1 MSFYSD
7 LFRFGRDLR
16 YPQEVQPV
24 IEADLHC
31 HLLPNWDDGSRSLEE
46 SFRMASRAE
55 SHGVKRIVVTPHVGR
70 AFGGRQEKAAQ
81 NIPSAVADLERKFH
95 HQGIAVNLVSGAEI
109 VLSLPNLEERLQ
121 CEPWLTIGGQGR
133 YILAESPFDTW
144 PKNAEQLLFR
154 LSLVGITPIIAH
166 PERLVDVQQDIGIMR
181 RLVERGAL
189 LQVTAHSIFGSN
201 LRRAQCSQK
210 LLGAGLVALVA
221 SDAHNAKGL
230 WPSEIVSPLRELIG
244 EEATHQILVKNPLA
258 IIAGEPVKNS

>member
-1 MSFYSD
+1 MSLYSD
-7 LFRFGRDLR
+7 LFRSDRDLCH
-16 YPQEVQPV
+16 PQEVQSALV
-24 IEADLHC
+24 ADLHC

-46 SFRMASRAE
+46 SFQMASRAAA
-55 SHGVKRIVVTPHVGR
+55 HGVKQIVVTPHVGR
-70 AFGGRQEKAAQ
+70 AFGGRQEKAAHK
-81 NIPSAVADLERKFH
+81 IPSVVADLERKIH
-95 HQGIAVNLVSGAEI
+95 DRGIAVNLVSGAEI

-154 LSLVGITPIIAH
+154 LSLLGITPIIAH
-166 PERLVDVQQDIGIMR
+166 PERLVDVQQNIDVMR

-189 LQVTAHSIFGSN
+189 LQVTAQSVFGSN
-201 LRRAQCSQK
+201 HRRAQCCQK

-230 WPSEIVSPLRELIG
+230 WPSEITTPLRELIG
-244 EEATHQILVKNPLA
+244 EEATHKILVKTPLS
-258 IIAGEPVKNS
+258 IIAGEPVKK